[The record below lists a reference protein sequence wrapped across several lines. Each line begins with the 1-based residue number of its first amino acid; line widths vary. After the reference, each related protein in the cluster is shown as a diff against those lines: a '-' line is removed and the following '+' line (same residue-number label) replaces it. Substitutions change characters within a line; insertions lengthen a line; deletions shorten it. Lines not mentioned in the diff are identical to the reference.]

1 MLLIVHRVRQVILA
15 TLVLG
20 LSTIRQ
26 LAIEGIG
33 MRLASLG
40 NCSCRAL
47 GFSPGGVS
55 RVFPLVLL
63 LMGSVLMSSVQAHA
77 GIIDA
82 IMGGGTV
89 IGTECVDGKV
99 KALASDAS
107 SVMGRVCFTVR
118 VHPALHTTSGCNSS
132 T

>member
-1 MLLIVHRVRQVILA
+1 MLLIVHRIRQVILA

-26 LAIEGIG
+26 LAIEGID
-33 MRLASLG
+33 MRLALLANG
-40 NCSCRAL
+40 SCRAL
-47 GFSPGGVS
+47 CFSPGGVS

-63 LMGSVLMSSVQAHA
+63 LMGSVLMSSVPAHA

-89 IGTECVDGKV
+89 IGKECVNAKV
-99 KALASDAS
+99 VELGADFGSRSINLLR
-107 SVMGRVCFTVR
+107 RVQ
-118 VHPALHTTSGCNSS
+118 
-132 T
+132 